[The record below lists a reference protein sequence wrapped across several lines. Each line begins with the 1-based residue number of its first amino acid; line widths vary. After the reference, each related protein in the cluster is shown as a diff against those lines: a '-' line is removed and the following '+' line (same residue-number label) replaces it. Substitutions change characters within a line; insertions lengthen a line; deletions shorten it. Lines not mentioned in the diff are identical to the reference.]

1 MRRFT
6 VWAPEAQS
14 VAVEVDGASVPMEPG
29 EGGWWRRDV
38 QAAGPGSRYGFS
50 LDGGPVRPDPR
61 SPSQP
66 DGVHGRSAVVD
77 HDAFAWTDRAWRGV
91 SLPGSVLYELHV
103 GTFSTAGTFDGVAEH
118 LDHLVDLGV
127 DAVELLP
134 VVEFSGARGW
144 GYDGVDLF
152 APHHAYGGPDGL
164 KRLVDACHGAG
175 LGVVFDVVYNHLG
188 PAGNYLGEFGPYF
201 TDRHQTGWGDA
212 VNYDGPGSDEVRR
225 FVVDNALMWL
235 RDYHGDGLRL
245 DAVHAI
251 VDTSA
256 RPLLEQL
263 AVEVDGL
270 AAHVRKPLFLIA
282 ESDRNDPALVR
293 PRPAGGQ
300 GLAAAWADEWHH
312 GLHTV
317 LTGEHDGY
325 YEDFGRWSD
334 LAKGLRQAWVHDG
347 TYSVHRGRVHG
358 RPVTGMTGDRFVVAT
373 QTHDQVGNRAA
384 GERLAAL
391 VPEGQLKVAAALLLT
406 APFVPMLFMG
416 EEWAASTPFQYFTDH
431 EDPELGR
438 AVTEGRRREFA
449 AFGWDPDSVPD
460 PQAPETFE
468 RSVLRWEERHDG
480 AHGRVLDWYRQ
491 LLALRRRTPALAD
504 GDLTTVRAE
513 ADETTGL
520 VVVERGAAVLVVAN
534 LARAEQ
540 RWPAGDRRLEL
551 ASDPGVRI
559 EHQQVVLPVDTVAI
573 LTESP

>member
-1 MRRFT
+1 MWRFS
-6 VWAPEAQS
+6 VWAPAAQS
-14 VAVEVDGASVPMEPG
+14 VAVVVDGASRPMAQAD
-29 EGGWWRRDV
+29 GGWWAREVDG
-38 QAAGPGSRYGFS
+38 AGPGSRYGFS
-50 LDGGPVRPDPR
+50 VDSGPLRPDPR

-66 DGVHGRSAVVD
+66 DGVHGLSAVVD
-77 HDAFAWTDRAWRGV
+77 HDAFGWTDQAWRGA

-103 GTFSTAGTFDGVAEH
+103 GTFSTAGTFTGVAEH
-118 LDHLVDLGV
+118 LDHLADLGV

-134 VVEFSGARGW
+134 VVEFSGDRGW

-175 LGVVFDVVYNHLG
+175 LGVIFDVVYNHLG
-188 PAGNYLGEFGPYF
+188 PAGNYLGQFGPYF

-212 VNYDGPGSDEVRR
+212 VNFDGPGSDEVRR
-225 FVVDNALMWL
+225 FVVDNALTWL

-256 RPLLEQL
+256 RPILEQL
-263 AVEVDGL
+263 AVEVDAL

-293 PRPAGGQ
+293 PRAAGGQ

-325 YEDFGRWSD
+325 YEDFGRWAD

-347 TYSVHRGRVHG
+347 AYSRHRRRVHG
-358 RPVTGMTGDRFVVAT
+358 RPVTGMTGDRFVIAT
-373 QTHDQVGNRAA
+373 QTHDQVGNRAT

-416 EEWAASTPFQYFTDH
+416 EEWAASTPFLYFTDH
-431 EDPELGR
+431 EDPDLGR

-449 AFGWDPDSVPD
+449 AFGWDPDAVPD
-460 PQAPETFE
+460 PQAPETFT
-468 RSVLRWEERHDG
+468 RSVLRWDERHDG
-480 AHGRVLDWYRQ
+480 GHGRVLDWYRQ
-491 LLALRRRTPALAD
+491 LIALRRRIPALAD
-504 GDLTTVRAE
+504 GDLTAVRAE

-520 VVVERGAAVLVVAN
+520 VVVERGAAVVVVAN
-534 LARAEQ
+534 LGPGEQ
-540 RWPAGDRRLEL
+540 RWPVGQRRLEL

-559 EHQQVVLPVDTVAI
+559 EPRQVVLPVDTVAI
-573 LTESP
+573 LTEPP